1 VKRKRASEVTVQN
14 VKKKRANNK
23 DNEPATGTS
32 AQPPPLAPSSDNLQ
46 YSNFP
51 VIQKF
56 HFYRASTGCLMK
68 NASTLNFV
76 IYYPISMNKK
86 IKDMVFQAL
95 QNSHKMFF
103 FLALSSIAN
112 DSQLFFLNGHM

>member
-1 VKRKRASEVTVQN
+1 LFTFIEIKT
-14 VKKKRANNK
+14 
-23 DNEPATGTS
+23 D
-32 AQPPPLAPSSDNLQ
+32 
-46 YSNFP
+46 
-51 VIQKF
+51 
-56 HFYRASTGCLMK
+56 TGCLMK
-68 NASTLNFV
+68 NASTHNFV

-95 QNSHKMFF
+95 QNSYKMVF